1 MNDEH
6 IERILSSLAEIEAPK
21 HRTAL
26 RTALLR
32 EHVRT
37 RRHISPL
44 QLFYEISTMQKTL
57 IPLSTFAVVAL
68 VLVGTLGLT
77 HKSAEAQELV
87 QRSMARAVRLTPEM
101 RTQIEAKLKADMMQ
115 TLKDAYAAPDLR
127 ILTKEEYEKESQFTV
142 ATSVPRMGNDYRA
155 KTFEATSDAE
165 YSVGEAGSFTVS
177 TQGPLARRHFL

>member
-1 MNDEH
+1 
-6 IERILSSLAEIEAPK
+6 
-21 HRTAL
+21 
-26 RTALLR
+26 
-32 EHVRT
+32 
-37 RRHISPL
+37 
-44 QLFYEISTMQKTL
+44 MQKTL

-127 ILTKEEYEKESQFTV
+127 ILTKEEYEKDRNLPSRLR
-142 ATSVPRMGNDYRA
+142 SSHGNDYRRQN
-155 KTFEATSDAE
+155 FRGNFRRE
-165 YSVGEAGSFTVS
+165 YSVGKRVASPSPPKGHWPA
-177 TQGPLARRHFL
+177 PLPIDRQ